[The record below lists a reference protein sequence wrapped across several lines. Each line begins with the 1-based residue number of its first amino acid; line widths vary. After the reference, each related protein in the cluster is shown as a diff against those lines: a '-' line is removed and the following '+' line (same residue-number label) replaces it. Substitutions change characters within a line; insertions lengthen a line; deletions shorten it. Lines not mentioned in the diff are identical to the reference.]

1 MGIFGILAYGKSV
14 LKGREAD
21 GKDKPSLLNYFF
33 LRPALRLEVER
44 SGAIVTGDIINQ
56 AALTRTEN
64 ELPQGDLKISD
75 RSHPYHKCPLREP
88 VNSVENSCS
97 ICFRA

>member
-1 MGIFGILAYGKSV
+1 MAKTSQVYLTIFA
-14 LKGREAD
+14 
-21 GKDKPSLLNYFF
+21 

-56 AALTRTEN
+56 EALTRTEN
-64 ELPQGDLKISD
+64 EPPQGDLKTSD
-75 RSHPYHKCPLREP
+75 RSHPSHKCPLREP
-88 VNSVENSCS
+88 VNSIENSCN